1 MKVDKAIPKKIC
13 SAKFKGLVPIRGYRY
28 MKLNYWSTKKY
39 RLMVSLSILV
49 TVIGVSNSKF
59 FPPQKAIIMYIRLKE
74 YMRLVMDNKNFFL
87 QVLVI
92 AILIFLLTALLVIKF
107 FDML

>member
-1 MKVDKAIPKKIC
+1 
-13 SAKFKGLVPIRGYRY
+13 
-28 MKLNYWSTKKY
+28 
-39 RLMVSLSILV
+39 MVSLSVLV
-49 TVIGVSNSKF
+49 SVLCVSNSKF
-59 FPPQKAIIMYIRLKE
+59 FPPQKAVFMYIYLKE

>member
-1 MKVDKAIPKKIC
+1 
-13 SAKFKGLVPIRGYRY
+13 
-28 MKLNYWSTKKY
+28 
-39 RLMVSLSILV
+39 MVSLSVLV
-49 TVIGVSNSKF
+49 SVLCVSNSRF
-59 FPPQKAIIMYIRLKE
+59 FPPRKAIFMYILLKE

>member
-1 MKVDKAIPKKIC
+1 MKIDKAIPTKIC
-13 SAKFKGLVPIRGYRY
+13 SAKFNGAVPVRGYRY
-28 MKLNYWSTKKY
+28 MKLNYWYIKEY
-39 RLMVSLSILV
+39 RLVVSLSVL
-49 TVIGVSNSKF
+49 GVSNSNF
-59 FPPQKAIIMYIRLKE
+59 FPPQKAIFMYILLKE
-74 YMRLVMDNKNFFL
+74 YIRLVMDNKNFFL

>member
-1 MKVDKAIPKKIC
+1 
-13 SAKFKGLVPIRGYRY
+13 
-28 MKLNYWSTKKY
+28 
-39 RLMVSLSILV
+39 MVSLSILV

-59 FPPQKAIIMYIRLKE
+59 FPPQKAIIMYILLKE

>member
-1 MKVDKAIPKKIC
+1 MKIDKAMPTKTY
-13 SAKFKGLVPIRGYRY
+13 SAKSMGVVPVRLYRY
-28 MKLNYWSTKKY
+28 LMLNYWYIKEY
-39 RLMVSLSILV
+39 RLVVSLSVL
-49 TVIGVSNSKF
+49 GVSNSKF

-74 YMRLVMDNKNFFL
+74 YMRLVMDNKKFFL

>member
-1 MKVDKAIPKKIC
+1 
-13 SAKFKGLVPIRGYRY
+13 
-28 MKLNYWSTKKY
+28 
-39 RLMVSLSILV
+39 MVSLSVL
-49 TVIGVSNSKF
+49 GVSNSNF
-59 FPPQKAIIMYIRLKE
+59 FPPQKAIFMYIRLKE

-87 QVLVI
+87 KVLVI

>member
-1 MKVDKAIPKKIC
+1 
-13 SAKFKGLVPIRGYRY
+13 
-28 MKLNYWSTKKY
+28 
-39 RLMVSLSILV
+39 
-49 TVIGVSNSKF
+49 
-59 FPPQKAIIMYIRLKE
+59 MYIRLKE

>member
-1 MKVDKAIPKKIC
+1 
-13 SAKFKGLVPIRGYRY
+13 
-28 MKLNYWSTKKY
+28 
-39 RLMVSLSILV
+39 MVSLSVLV
-49 TVIGVSNSKF
+49 SALCVSNSKF
-59 FPPQKAIIMYIRLKE
+59 FPPQKAIIIYIRLKE
-74 YMRLVMDNKNFFL
+74 YIRLIMDNKNFFL